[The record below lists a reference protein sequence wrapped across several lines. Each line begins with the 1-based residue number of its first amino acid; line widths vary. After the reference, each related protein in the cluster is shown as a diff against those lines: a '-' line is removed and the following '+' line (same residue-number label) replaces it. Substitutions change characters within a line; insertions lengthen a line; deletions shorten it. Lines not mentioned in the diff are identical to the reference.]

1 MKTDN
6 LEKILLDSFNK
17 YTYDN
22 FFKEVYEYSLVPAGK
37 LFRPKLVY
45 AIASDFNDNFS
56 CDHKLLSSLVEIH
69 HTYTL
74 MHDDL
79 PSMDNDETRRGRA
92 SSHVK
97 FGEWQALLAGDG
109 LLNMSY
115 SLMAQMETKKLR
127 ELLKYVSWCLGPKG
141 LILGQALD
149 LSGEMTKSFANT
161 RLTHELKT
169 ARLIQASLV
178 GSLLLCKNNFEFL
191 KYKDLHL
198 FGKHLGLLFQFI
210 DDLTELSD
218 KELSAHESEVNPW
231 PKHHDQ
237 CFKQVSHSL
246 QYLRRYLRENDT
258 PMLNEIVNEYLKK
271 MKTSLEK
278 SSDIIESHLNRS
290 LDPTI
295 SLLD

>member
-1 MKTDN
+1 METNK

-17 YTYDN
+17 NTYDN

-45 AIASDFNDNFS
+45 AIASDFNNDFS
-56 CDHKLLSSLVEIH
+56 NDHQLLASLVEIH

-79 PSMDNDETRRGRA
+79 PSMDDDKTRRGRA
-92 SSHVK
+92 SSHIK
-97 FGEWQALLAGDG
+97 FSEWQALLAGDG
-109 LLNMSY
+109 LLNTSY
-115 SLMAQMETKKLR
+115 SLMAQMETNKLR

-149 LSGEMTKSFANT
+149 LSGEMTKSFSNT

-178 GSLLLCKNNFEFL
+178 GSLILCRQDYQL
-191 KYKDLHL
+191 SKYKSLHL

-210 DDLTELSD
+210 DDLTELSE
-218 KELSAHESEVNPW
+218 KELSDHESKVNPW
-231 PKHHDQ
+231 PKNNEKCFDQ
-237 CFKQVSHSL
+237 ISHSL
-246 QYLRRYLRENDT
+246 KYIRRYLSENKT
-258 PMLNEIVNEYLKK
+258 PMLEEIVNEYLKK

-278 SSDIIESHLNRS
+278 SSDIIEGHLNRS
-290 LDPTI
+290 LNPAI